1 MVLTAW
7 FHVRGLL
14 AGLAFC
20 IGFAATGPLGGEQ
33 VVFPGWNLG
42 YTLPDGWH
50 VRQTVR
56 RVHVLGSEAEQGTI
70 FLAPGLYESADDVL
84 VGMRSFSRLARI
96 SARLTQGP
104 TDTTLAGLPAV
115 LATFSGEGEFGRPIA
130 TRLAGVFTP
139 HGTGML
145 VLGVAPPARYQE
157 MRRSV
162 EALAATVT
170 ARPPDVNPGAAHDL
184 VGLWLRYRD
193 GQPPGADPEQD
204 ETRSIQDTIEFEE
217 GGTFVWKSSV
227 YLAAEARGRADDPT
241 TTAGESDRGVYRV
254 IGDVLV
260 LKGEEGQRVYA
271 VSRFD
276 DRLSLDG
283 AASRIHS
290 VRGRCAMKST
300 ISFCT
305 N

>member
-7 FHVRGLL
+7 LYVRGLL
-14 AGLAFC
+14 VGLAFC
-20 IGFAATGPLGGEQ
+20 IGLTATGPTGGEQ

-42 YTLPDGWH
+42 YTPPDGWY

-84 VGMRSFSRLARI
+84 VSMKSFSRLARI
-96 SARLTQGP
+96 NARLTQGP
-104 TDTTLAGLPAV
+104 NDTTFAGLPAV
-115 LATFSGEGEFGRPIA
+115 LASFSGEGEFGRPIA
-130 TRLAGVFTP
+130 TRLAGVFSP

-145 VLGVAPPARYQE
+145 VLGVAPPAGFQQ

-170 ARPPDVNPGAAHDL
+170 AQPPDVKPGAAHDL

-193 GQPPGADPEQD
+193 GQPPGPDPERD
-204 ETRSIQDTIEFEE
+204 ETRSIEDTIEFEE
-217 GGTFVWKSSV
+217 GGTYVWKSSV

-260 LKGEEGQRVYA
+260 LKGQAGQRVYDL
-271 VSRFD
+271 SLSG

-283 AASRIHS
+283 ATYYR
-290 VRGRCAMKST
+290 R
-300 ISFCT
+300 
-305 N
+305 